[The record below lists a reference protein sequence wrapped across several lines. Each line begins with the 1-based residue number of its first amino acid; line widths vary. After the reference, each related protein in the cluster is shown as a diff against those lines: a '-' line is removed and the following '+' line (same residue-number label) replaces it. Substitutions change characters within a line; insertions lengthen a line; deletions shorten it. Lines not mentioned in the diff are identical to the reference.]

1 MTVALIISGA
11 LILAWFVAVG
21 LYYAWRNRRRR

>member
-21 LYYAWRNRRRR
+21 LYYARRNRRRR